1 MSCGRLRAF
10 SGIRRNPE
18 GSRGLEDSDKMGKE
32 WLTPISAEV
41 RSVLEG
47 ILRVRPAIG
56 SRPLFPSVSD
66 PTRPVTY
73 RVAATWLRK
82 AEALAGLEPLRG
94 ASGTAIDR
102 SGPRSGTPA
111 RRGCRGDGWV
121 ELCGYAQDLS
131 TPRHRNAP
139 EGSDRPPTN
148 QGGILIRSN
157 LHTYLHT
164 STRVRGGDVVMGT
177 ATRS

>member
-1 MSCGRLRAF
+1 
-10 SGIRRNPE
+10 
-18 GSRGLEDSDKMGKE
+18 MGKE

-66 PTRPVTY
+66 PMKPVTY

-94 ASGTAIDR
+94 ASGTAIDG
-102 SGPRSGTPA
+102 SGPRSGNTRQTRMS
-111 RRGCRGDGWV
+111 RRWV
-121 ELCGYAQDLS
+121 GGVVWIRS
-131 TPRHRNAP
+131 RSINAP
-139 EGSDRPPTN
+139 TPKRA
-148 QGGILIRSN
+148 
-157 LHTYLHT
+157 
-164 STRVRGGDVVMGT
+164 RGF
-177 ATRS
+177 